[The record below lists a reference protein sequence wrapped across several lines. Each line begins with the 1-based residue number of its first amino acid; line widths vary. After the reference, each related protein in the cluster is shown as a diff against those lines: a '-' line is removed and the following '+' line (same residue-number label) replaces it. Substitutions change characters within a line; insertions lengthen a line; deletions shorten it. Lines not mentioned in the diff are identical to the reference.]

1 MADSLIFD
9 VDGTIWDTT
18 PVVEK
23 AWNAALDECGLS
35 YAHVT
40 ADTLKSLFGLPMK
53 VIIERI
59 LPNEPDEVRAKFK
72 PLCYNYEESYVE
84 RESGKLYPKMAETLE
99 KLTEK
104 YPLFIVSNCQSGYIE
119 LLLRKTG
126 FAPYFKDFTCNGD
139 TGLLKDE
146 NIKLIAKRNGL
157 KSPVYVG
164 DTQGDADACAKA
176 GVPIVYASYG
186 FGKVKSPDYT
196 IAEPFD
202 LISLFCN

>member
-53 VIIERI
+53 VIIEWI
-59 LPNEPDEVRAKFK
+59 LPNESDEVRAKFK

-99 KLTEK
+99 KLAEK

>member
-18 PVVEK
+18 PVLEK

-99 KLTEK
+99 KLAEK

-146 NIKLIAKRNGL
+146 NIKLIAKRNNL

>member
-99 KLTEK
+99 KLAEK

-202 LISLFCN
+202 LISLFSN

>member
-1 MADSLIFD
+1 MIDSLIFD

-23 AWNAALDECGLS
+23 AWNAALDESGLS

-40 ADTLKSLFGLPMK
+40 ADKLKSLFGLPMDT
-53 VIIERI
+53 IIQRI
-59 LPNEPDEVRAKFK
+59 LPDENDEVRKKFK
-72 PLCYNYEESYVE
+72 PVCYRYEESYVE
-84 RESGKLYPKMAETLE
+84 RESGILYEGIGEAVKELAS
-99 KLTEK
+99 K

-119 LLLRKTG
+119 LLLKKTG

-146 NIKLIAKRNGL
+146 NIKLIVKRNGL

-176 GVPIVYASYG
+176 DVPIVYASYG
-186 FGKVKSPDYT
+186 FGKIKSPDYT
-196 IAEPFD
+196 VTSPFE
-202 LISLFCN
+202 LVKLFL

>member
-99 KLTEK
+99 KLAEK

-146 NIKLIAKRNGL
+146 NIKLIAKRNNL

-202 LISLFCN
+202 LIRLFCN

>member
-59 LPNEPDEVRAKFK
+59 LPNETDEVRAKFK

-99 KLTEK
+99 KLAEK

>member
-1 MADSLIFD
+1 MIDSLIFD

-99 KLTEK
+99 KLAEK

-202 LISLFCN
+202 LIRLFCN

>member
-1 MADSLIFD
+1 MIDSLIFD

-23 AWNAALDECGLS
+23 AWNVALDECGLS

-59 LPNEPDEVRAKFK
+59 LPDESEEVRAKFK

-84 RESGKLYPKMAETLE
+84 RESGKLYPKMVETLE
-99 KLTEK
+99 KLAAK

-119 LLLRKTG
+119 LMLRKTG
-126 FAPYFKDFTCNGD
+126 FAQYFKDFTCNGD
-139 TGLLKDE
+139 TGMLKDE
-146 NIKLIAKRNGL
+146 NIKLIAKRNNL

-186 FGKVKSPDYT
+186 FGKVKSPEYT

>member
-1 MADSLIFD
+1 MIDSLIFD

-23 AWNAALDECGLS
+23 AWNVALDECGLS

-59 LPNEPDEVRAKFK
+59 LPNESDEVRAKFK

-99 KLTEK
+99 KLAEK

-126 FAPYFKDFTCNGD
+126 FVPYFKDFTCNGD

>member
-40 ADTLKSLFGLPMK
+40 ADTFKSLFGLPMK

>member
-1 MADSLIFD
+1 MIDSLIFD

-99 KLTEK
+99 KLAEK

-146 NIKLIAKRNGL
+146 NIKLIAKRNNL

>member
-99 KLTEK
+99 RLAEK

-146 NIKLIAKRNGL
+146 NIKLIAKRNNL

>member
-1 MADSLIFD
+1 MIDSLIFD

-35 YAHVT
+35 YAHIT
-40 ADTLKSLFGLPMK
+40 ADILKSLFGLPMDT
-53 VIIERI
+53 IIERI
-59 LPNEPDEVRAKFK
+59 LPNENDDVRKTFK
-72 PLCYNYEESYVE
+72 PLCYSYEEAYVE
-84 RESGKLYPKMAETLE
+84 KESGILYAGIGETLE
-99 KLTEK
+99 ALAAKF
-104 YPLFIVSNCQSGYIE
+104 PLFIVSNCQSGYIE
-119 LLLRKTG
+119 LLLKKTG
-126 FAPYFKDFTCNGD
+126 FAPFFKDFTCNGD

-146 NIKLIAKRNGL
+146 NIKLIERRNGL

-186 FGKVKSPDYT
+186 FGKISSPDYT
-196 IAEPFD
+196 ITKPKD
-202 LISLFCN
+202 LLKLFCN

>member
-59 LPNEPDEVRAKFK
+59 LPNESDEVRAKFR

-99 KLTEK
+99 KLAEK

-146 NIKLIAKRNGL
+146 NIKLIAKRNNL

-164 DTQGDADACAKA
+164 DTQRDADACAKA

>member
-1 MADSLIFD
+1 MIDSLIFD

-23 AWNAALDECGLS
+23 AWNVALDECGLS

-59 LPNEPDEVRAKFK
+59 LPNESDEVRAKFK

-84 RESGKLYPKMAETLE
+84 IESGKLYPKMAETLE
-99 KLTEK
+99 KLAEK

-126 FAPYFKDFTCNGD
+126 FVPYFKDFTCNGD